1 MSTYHQT
8 HLSRLRRPKHA
19 SAAKDALHS
28 LEEDEMNIEYHTPLL
43 QPKDPPTTPTR
54 PDGTRNDAQ
63 TGADDTLQLANT
75 ATSPNA
81 KRTFKELAT
90 NTKGFMPVR
99 GYMTVSTSDSVEGA
113 IVFRSRE
120 RATSRM
126 VSSVVSASDQKSHSS
141 GASPMK
147 VASDPAKATL
157 AKDEE
162 AEDGEDKV
170 TQPDNVDNGDGDGV
184 VLELYRPT
192 EFCRPENAFCNGSPL
207 PPAVLKMRPI
217 AGGISGLRYDCLNGS
232 REQGGGRYST
242 LSESSRLEDVRQL
255 PLHDEEMSKI
265 SSICVDRTRAM
276 AKDDS
281 VSSCSA
287 DSFGAEGSAVAFQVS
302 GLPQRIDSST
312 NSQSFLKS
320 RQERNVMNGSLVPG
334 VSRYESVTSPT
345 RSPQVSVDVPEP
357 TLKTVSGPYL
367 GSSDQMALVLRVNG
381 QRRHAHQSH
390 QQKDNPCRRD
400 GYADGAGAGGVKG
413 IVNST
418 ASLGPLGCDGEA
430 AMTTSVSLTDALDLV
445 RAPITGLRAIVLGNN
460 TVEEEE
466 AAENPELRAL
476 QAEQLKHFYS
486 KVVRQHR
493 DGAKSRAPACG
504 HSPPQLATGNL
515 SSMRESR
522 SLCIEA
528 AADGV
533 VLEHEGSVPALA
545 QPVAPPNDRRTAPV
559 LVSVLAKRS
568 KKQEKKVMFNMDGI
582 AQRHAKNG
590 CAAYMVHYG
599 TPQPTYGVVQHTP
612 SLVSQQSGSTEVTF
626 SSGVAEVDDSVTWRS
641 PLPPPLL
648 DMGREASALPDELT
662 PASKEGTPVGFSD
675 RAVPVIL
682 LPTAAVREASSLS
695 ASRTPRREAH
705 DDNSLT
711 SSLTPPSAASAV
723 QQQSL
728 TLAAMVRA
736 MPPPPALPLTT
747 VARLS
752 LVSAEEPRHRRFSG
766 CKISKASKK
775 YRKTSVSLTAGA
787 SDAVALQKGSA
798 SSIRHS
804 QPPDAHLTSPNILSS
819 LEVCLPHHGVCEKGS
834 TKQQH
839 LPQTSPGSAAVQAE
853 SPLPLRS
860 AEVRTPPLYPM
871 KEGVTVTPVCMPPSL
886 RTAQAEPD
894 HHLPSALTQP
904 PSAAASAMITTARK
918 ITRKQ
923 RKRTGEADKKSR
935 RGVKH
940 RSTAPYPAGEFRAI
954 KANTPPLPIV
964 PSCRLTSAGSTRDR
978 DRSKPSSSFAS
989 GSEVSVL
996 LPPRLGAVLLH
1007 PAQDRRDSG
1016 G

>member
-19 SAAKDALHS
+19 SAAKEALHR
-28 LEEDEMNIEYHTPLL
+28 LEEDEVNIQYHTPLL
-43 QPKDPPTTPTR
+43 QPEDPPTTPTR
-54 PDGTRNDAQ
+54 PDGKRNDAQ
-63 TGADDTLQLANT
+63 TRADDALQSANT

-81 KRTFKELAT
+81 KRTFKEVAT
-90 NTKGFMPVR
+90 NTKGLMPVR

-120 RATSRM
+120 RANARM
-126 VSSVVSASDQKSHSS
+126 MSGLVSASDQKSLSS
-141 GASPMK
+141 GAAPMK
-147 VASDPAKATL
+147 VASDHAKATL
-157 AKDEE
+157 VKDED

-170 TQPDNVDNGDGDGV
+170 TQADNVDNGDGDGV

-192 EFCRPENAFCNGSPL
+192 EICRPENAFCNESPL

-242 LSESSRLEDVRQL
+242 LSQSSRLEDVGQL
-255 PLHDEEMSKI
+255 PLHDGEMSKI
-265 SSICVDRTRAM
+265 SSICVDRARAM
-276 AKDDS
+276 AKDDR
-281 VSSCSA
+281 VCSSSA
-287 DSFGAEGSAVAFQVS
+287 DSFSAEGSAIAFQGS

-312 NSQSFLKS
+312 NSKFFLKS
-320 RQERNVMNGSLVPG
+320 RQERNVMNGFLVPG
-334 VSRYESVTSPT
+334 VSRYEFVTSPT
-345 RSPQVSVDVPEP
+345 RSPQVSVDVPAP

-367 GSSDQMALVLRVNG
+367 GSSDQMALVSRVNG
-381 QRRHAHQSH
+381 QRRHAYQSH
-390 QQKDNPCRRD
+390 QHEDNPRRRD
-400 GYADGAGAGGVKG
+400 GDAEGAGAGGVGG
-413 IVNST
+413 IVKST
-418 ASLGPLGCDGEA
+418 ASADPLGCDGEV
-430 AMTTSVSLTDALDLV
+430 AMTTSVSLTDGLDLV
-445 RAPITGLRAIVLGNN
+445 RAPITGLRAMVLGNN

-466 AAENPELRAL
+466 AAEDPELRAL

-493 DGAKSRAPACG
+493 DGAKSRAP
-504 HSPPQLATGNL
+504 PQLATGNL
-515 SSMRESR
+515 SMMRESR

-533 VLEHEGSVPALA
+533 VLGHEGSVPALA
-545 QPVAPPNDRRTAPV
+545 QPVAPPNDRKTAPV

-568 KKQEKKVMFNMDGI
+568 KKQERKVMFNMDGI
-582 AQRHAKNG
+582 AQRHAKSG
-590 CAAYMVHYG
+590 CAAHMVHYD
-599 TPQPTYGVVQHTP
+599 TPQPTYGLVQHAP
-612 SLVSQQSGSTEVTF
+612 SPVARQSVSTEVAF
-626 SSGVAEVDDSVTWRS
+626 SSGIAEVNDSVTWRS

-648 DMGREASALPDELT
+648 VTRLKASALPDELT

-695 ASRTPRREAH
+695 ASRTPGREAH

-711 SSLTPPSAASAV
+711 SSLTPPSAANV
-723 QQQSL
+723 VKQQSL
-728 TLAAMVRA
+728 TPAAVVRA
-736 MPPPPALPLTT
+736 MPPPPAPLLTT

-766 CKISKASKK
+766 CKISKASNK
-775 YRKTSVSLTAGA
+775 YRKTSASLTAGA
-787 SDAVALQKGSA
+787 SDAVVLQKGST

-834 TKQQH
+834 IKQQD

-853 SPLPLRS
+853 SPLSLRS
-860 AEVRTPPLYPM
+860 AEVRAPPLYRM
-871 KEGVTVTPVCMPPSL
+871 KEEVTVTPVCMPPSL
-886 RTAQAEPD
+886 RTAQAKPD
-894 HHLPSALTQP
+894 HHLPSAPTQP
-904 PSAAASAMITTARK
+904 PSAAASAMITTARQ

-923 RKRTGEADKKSR
+923 RKRTEEADKKSR
-935 RGVKH
+935 RGAKH
-940 RSTAPYPAGEFRAI
+940 SSTAPYSTGEFRAV
-954 KANTPPLPIV
+954 KANTPPLPILS
-964 PSCRLTSAGSTRDR
+964 SCRLTSAGSTRDR
-978 DRSKPSSSFAS
+978 DRSKPSSPFAS
-989 GSEVSVL
+989 GSEASVL

-1007 PAQDRRDSG
+1007 LAQDRRDSCG
-1016 G
+1016 

>member
-1 MSTYHQT
+1 MSAYHQT
-8 HLSRLRRPKHA
+8 HLPRLRRPKQA
-19 SAAKDALHS
+19 SAAKEALHS
-28 LEEDEMNIEYHTPLL
+28 PEDDEMNIQYHTPRL
-43 QPKDPPTTPTR
+43 QPEDPPTTPTR

-63 TGADDTLQLANT
+63 TGADDVLQLANT

-81 KRTFKELAT
+81 KHNFKEVAT
-90 NTKGFMPVR
+90 NTKGLNTVR

-120 RATSRM
+120 RATARM
-126 VSSVVSASDQKSHSS
+126 VSGLVSASDQKSLSS

-147 VASDPAKATL
+147 VASDTAKATL
-157 AKDEE
+157 VKDEE
-162 AEDGEDKV
+162 AEYGEDKV
-170 TQPDNVDNGDGDGV
+170 TQADNVDNGDSDGM

-192 EFCRPENAFCNGSPL
+192 EICRPENAFGNESPL

-217 AGGISGLRYDCLNGS
+217 AGGMSGLRYTCLNGS

-242 LSESSRLEDVRQL
+242 FSQSSRLEDVRQL
-255 PLHDEEMSKI
+255 PLHDGEMSKI
-265 SSICVDRTRAM
+265 RSICVDRTRAM

-281 VSSCSA
+281 VCSCSA
-287 DSFGAEGSAVAFQVS
+287 DSFSAEGSAIAFQGS

-312 NSQSFLKS
+312 NSQFFLKS

-345 RSPQVSVDVPEP
+345 RSPQVSVDVPAP

-367 GSSDQMALVLRVNG
+367 GSSDQMALVSRVNR
-381 QRRHAHQSH
+381 QRRHEHQSH
-390 QQKDNPCRRD
+390 QQKDNPRRRD
-400 GYADGAGAGGVKG
+400 GDADGTGAGGVGG

-418 ASLGPLGCDGEA
+418 ASLDPLGCDGEV
-430 AMTTSVSLTDALDLV
+430 AMTTSVSLTDGLDLV
-445 RAPITGLRAIVLGNN
+445 RAPITGLRAMVLGNN

-466 AAENPELRAL
+466 AAEDPELRAL

-493 DGAKSRAPACG
+493 DGAKSRAP
-504 HSPPQLATGNL
+504 PQLATGNL
-515 SSMRESR
+515 STMRESR

-533 VLEHEGSVPALA
+533 VLGHEGSVPALA
-545 QPVAPPNDRRTAPV
+545 QPVAPPNDRKTAPV

-568 KKQEKKVMFNMDGI
+568 KKQKKVIFNMDGI
-582 AQRHAKNG
+582 AQRLAKNG
-590 CAAYMVHYG
+590 CAAHMVHYD
-599 TPQPTYGVVQHTP
+599 TPQPTYGLVQHAP
-612 SLVSQQSGSTEVTF
+612 SPVARQSGSTEVVF
-626 SSGVAEVDDSVTWRS
+626 SSGIAEVNDSVTWRS

-648 DMGREASALPDELT
+648 DMGLKASGLPDELT
-662 PASKEGTPVGFSD
+662 PASTEGTPVGFSD
-675 RAVPVIL
+675 RVVPVIL
-682 LPTAAVREASSLS
+682 LPTAAVQEASSLS

-711 SSLTPPSAASAV
+711 SSLTPPSAANV
-723 QQQSL
+723 PQQQSL
-728 TLAAMVRA
+728 TPSAMVRA
-736 MPPPPALPLTT
+736 MPPPPAPPLTT
-747 VARLS
+747 VAQLS

-766 CKISKASKK
+766 CKILKASKK
-775 YRKTSVSLTAGA
+775 YRKTSVSLTAEA
-787 SDAVALQKGSA
+787 SDAVVLQKGST

-853 SPLPLRS
+853 SPLSLRP
-860 AEVRTPPLYPM
+860 AEVRTPSLYRM
-871 KEGVTVTPVCMPPSL
+871 KEGVTVTPVCMPPLL
-886 RTAQAEPD
+886 RTAQGEPD

-904 PSAAASAMITTARK
+904 TSAAASAMITTARQ

-935 RGVKH
+935 RGAKH
-940 RSTAPYPAGEFRAI
+940 SSTAPYATGEFRAV
-954 KANTPPLPIV
+954 KANTPPLPILS
-964 PSCRLTSAGSTRDR
+964 SCRLTSAGSARDR
-978 DRSKPSSSFAS
+978 DRSKPSSPFAS
-989 GSEVSVL
+989 GSEVSVP
-996 LPPRLGAVLLH
+996 LPPRLGAVILH
-1007 PAQDRRDSG
+1007 LAQDRRDSG